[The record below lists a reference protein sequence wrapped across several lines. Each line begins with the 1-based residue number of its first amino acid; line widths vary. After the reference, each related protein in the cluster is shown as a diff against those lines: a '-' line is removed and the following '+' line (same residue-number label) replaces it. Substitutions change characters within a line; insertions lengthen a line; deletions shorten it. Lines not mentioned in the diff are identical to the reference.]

1 MLVYNSCTMIQLL
14 RRVQDRMV
22 WTHKMDDLYQEEDP
36 LQGEAFP
43 SEQPS
48 MSAHR
53 SVVPKARF
61 SDAPATRPASV
72 HNQTIARPFSF
83 GSSRSN
89 RASSKW
95 NRVRQ
100 ATDAARAAGLS
111 GKSSSAIVAKLGG
124 ESCDVPNGQVAGKGI
139 ASAEASS
146 SWAHAQ
152 KKVTVPWEN
161 EQLLA
166 RRALRRDAL
175 HSRIVSLDEKI
186 RARKAESSIEQ
197 TFEKSLP
204 PPQHT
209 VDWCK
214 RPSTVATMV
223 AVPPRAGA
231 DPEEMPLQRERAAGH
246 VSHLQRLL
254 ELPSDIELDAMD
266 PVVALAKLQDI
277 EEHLIRGI
285 QGVRQSVHDRIRCVA
300 SPSVN
305 TLMLRNADCTASMNP
320 VAGSIPTEQ
329 AGPSELCYSK
339 RRTLLS
345 HRKVTSCH
353 QPRISCWRQ

>member
-1 MLVYNSCTMIQLL
+1 M
-14 RRVQDRMV
+14 
-22 WTHKMDDLYQEEDP
+22 
-36 LQGEAFP
+36 
-43 SEQPS
+43 
-48 MSAHR
+48 
-53 SVVPKARF
+53 
-61 SDAPATRPASV
+61 
-72 HNQTIARPFSF
+72 
-83 GSSRSN
+83 
-89 RASSKW
+89 
-95 NRVRQ
+95 
-100 ATDAARAAGLS
+100 
-111 GKSSSAIVAKLGG
+111 
-124 ESCDVPNGQVAGKGI
+124 AGKGI

-175 HSRIVSLDEKI
+175 QSRIVSLADKI